1 MKRPNM
7 RNLLIL
13 SLTVG
18 LLSTANLFAQTTEN
32 SIDIHSGHF
41 SREGNNDSP
50 AKASR
55 NNIYIKLYPEKWIG
69 ILYIPYP
76 YGKDVDSKSIDRVF
90 DAAKEKSKP
99 GSFTRNK
106 FDVLQEAATIHLEE
120 YELVEG
126 QIQFECGSMN
136 PCAIR
141 LGDDYLEMVKSGII
155 NEHIVKFD
163 HITP

>member
-1 MKRPNM
+1 MKRHTFTQ
-7 RNLLIL
+7 LLIL
-13 SLTVG
+13 SYTIG
-18 LLSTANLFAQTTEN
+18 LLLTGNALAETASNA
-32 SIDIHSGHF
+32 IDIHSGHF

-50 AKASR
+50 AMASK

-69 ILYIPYP
+69 ILYVPYP
-76 YGKDVDSKSIDRVF
+76 YAKQVDDVSIDNVF
-90 DAAKEKSKP
+90 DAVTKMSKP
-99 GSFTRNK
+99 GTFTRNK
-106 FDVLQEAATIHLEE
+106 FEVLDEAATIHLEE

-126 QIQFECGSMN
+126 QIQFECGTIN

-141 LGDDYLEMVKSGII
+141 LGEDYIEMVKSGII

>member
-1 MKRPNM
+1 MITK
-7 RNLLIL
+7 LLI
-13 SLTVG
+13 SSFTAG
-18 LLSTANLFAQTTEN
+18 LLLAGNVFAETANNTIN
-32 SIDIHSGHF
+32 IHDGHF

-50 AKASR
+50 ATASK
-55 NNIYIKLYPEKWIG
+55 NNIYIKIYPEQWIG
-69 ILYIPYP
+69 ILYVPYP
-76 YGKDVDSKSIDRVF
+76 YGRQVSSQSIDNVF
-90 DAAKEKSKP
+90 DAAKKMSKP

-106 FDVLQEAATIHLEE
+106 FDLLEEAATVHLEE

-141 LGDDYLEMVKSGII
+141 LGEDYIEMVKSGII